1 VAFGGLCFRGGF
13 QPPET
18 HDHQQWTAV
27 YVGSLA
33 ARMTLTRD
41 AGGWNQR
48 HTGCSRKDTMAPYF
62 WSRSMSQERKD
73 VSKFPITH
81 DVPFACGEIAV
92 NAEVLEPKMI
102 KWDII

>member
-1 VAFGGLCFRGGF
+1 
-13 QPPET
+13 
-18 HDHQQWTAV
+18 
-27 YVGSLA
+27 
-33 ARMTLTRD
+33 
-41 AGGWNQR
+41 
-48 HTGCSRKDTMAPYF
+48 MAPYF